1 VRPVLPEIYLCR
13 ACSCQEIQDGH
24 APGQD
29 AVRAADP
36 SRLLVLP
43 TQWAAQLLPRAAAAA
58 APAHAG
64 VLISCGAAS
73 NCSPAALAGYQAPP
87 SATARS
93 QPCLLDS
100 GGPSEAV
107 LRAANTSA
115 LRHLFEDVRLAAY
128 RRTYWGFMLSGGA
141 AIYNLVRAVRLV
153 CCVHRG
159 CTRANIWV
167 EIVRSPICRKIGGAQ
182 LGPMMNATPAQDWS
196 YTVKHE
202 RGTATDPQATATNS
216 GPLYQQLLSTI
227 ASFMGGLDLASM
239 QPSSDFYRVV
249 RLSGIRCMPCDFH
262 PCAEPPR
269 SQLCTALTRPVLTE
283 IHICHAC
290 SCQEMQ
296 QRACPD
302 TPMDI
307 DRPHHQCRCVC
318 GSCTPQTPSGS
329 SSSSPS
335 HYFGLAGR
343 RQFALFAV
351 EPGPHARLHL
361 KLPSGADDWGA
372 PDPWPARTRDPDE
385 REAGG
390 GGGRGHE
397 QGGCTVTF
405 VDPQT
410 GSVLGVARPSAAGL
424 AFPTGAVDTAVMVSC

>member
-1 VRPVLPEIYLCR
+1 
-13 ACSCQEIQDGH
+13 
-24 APGQD
+24 
-29 AVRAADP
+29 VRAADP

-262 PCAEPPR
+262 PCA
-269 SQLCTALTRPVLTE
+269 
-283 IHICHAC
+283 
-290 SCQEMQ
+290 
-296 QRACPD
+296 
-302 TPMDI
+302 
-307 DRPHHQCRCVC
+307 
-318 GSCTPQTPSGS
+318 
-329 SSSSPS
+329 
-335 HYFGLAGR
+335 
-343 RQFALFAV
+343 
-351 EPGPHARLHL
+351 
-361 KLPSGADDWGA
+361 
-372 PDPWPARTRDPDE
+372 
-385 REAGG
+385 
-390 GGGRGHE
+390 
-397 QGGCTVTF
+397 
-405 VDPQT
+405 
-410 GSVLGVARPSAAGL
+410 
-424 AFPTGAVDTAVMVSC
+424 